1 MKGGRT
7 AVCRMESLRRGGIC
21 GHRQT
26 SKHIGLGIPLQDW
39 RFLLR
44 ASNDILPWEAP
55 PRIDAVFFQGKLG
68 TMRFEEL
75 TVSCIVQASS
85 FNMSFVRPPLWHRL
99 RGLKSDQLCA
109 IPSWVTLL
117 MCPPTS
123 RLLSLHCMLYRLK
136 YGLGKWSS
144 ARSSMVI

>member
-26 SKHIGLGIPLQDW
+26 SKHKGLGIPLQDW

-55 PRIDAVFFQGKLG
+55 PRIDAVFFRGKLG
-68 TMRFEEL
+68 TMRFEAL

-85 FNMSFVRPPLWHRL
+85 FNMSSVRPPLWHRL
-99 RGLKSDQLCA
+99 RGSKSDQLCA
-109 IPSWVTLL
+109 IPSWVTYACFGHPACCTGSSMVWASGAL
-117 MCPPTS
+117 
-123 RLLSLHCMLYRLK
+123 
-136 YGLGKWSS
+136 S
-144 ARSSMVI
+144 ARSSVMVI